1 MVLVAPLLE
10 KAKRSKLLIFSEYR
24 EFFIFTRYA
33 KNSKFQPTS
42 VEQKVEQIRRYF
54 ISTFCLCLTLFVS
67 MLHSETL
74 STFP

>member
-1 MVLVAPLLE
+1 SKGLKILVSPVRFLVAPLLE

-42 VEQKVEQIRRYF
+42 GQSENPVG
-54 ISTFCLCLTLFVS
+54 
-67 MLHSETL
+67 MLNL
-74 STFP
+74 PC